1 MQEEFRDAVGY
12 EHLFSVSSIG
22 RIYSKRTNKIL
33 KTLVSKTG
41 YEVFSTRIGG
51 RAGVVKCFKVHK
63 LVAEAFIPNIG
74 NKPCVNH
81 KDGVKT
87 NNCTSNL
94 EWITHSENTKHA
106 YTLGLL
112 TSCKG
117 ENHGKAILCESDVKA
132 IKALHAAEGIGR
144 RKISARL
151 NLPLDAVSGVL
162 HKNNWSHLN

>member
-1 MQEEFRDAVGY
+1 MQEEFRDVVGY
-12 EHLFSVSSIG
+12 EHLFSVSSTG

-112 TSCKG
+112 TSHKG
-117 ENHGKAILCESDVKA
+117 ESHGKAILSESDVKA
-132 IKALHAAEGIGR
+132 IRSLHKAEKIGY
-144 RKISARL
+144 RKIAKRL
-151 NLPLDAVSGVL
+151 DLPAAAVSKVVYNL
-162 HKNNWSHLN
+162 NWKHLD